1 MLYLTFV
8 DQIFRITNASSEHF
22 RSHSRTGRQVEA
34 WQNENMKNRS
44 RQGEDEGEA
53 EDLMKKV
60 EDGEVDAHTGMTG
73 DPPFL
78 CEEEQM
84 G

>member
-1 MLYLTFV
+1 MHPLNILDHTAERE
-8 DQIFRITNASSEHF
+8 DKWKLDRMKT
-22 RSHSRTGRQVEA
+22 
-34 WQNENMKNRS
+34 WKNRS

>member
-1 MLYLTFV
+1 MHL
-8 DQIFRITNASSEHF
+8 
-22 RSHSRTGRQVEA
+22 
-34 WQNENMKNRS
+34 QNILDHTAEQEDKWKLDRMKTWKKKWS

-53 EDLMKKV
+53 GSDKE
-60 EDGEVDAHTGMTG
+60 GGGWRGRWGAGAHTGMTG

-78 CEEEQM
+78 CEEEQT